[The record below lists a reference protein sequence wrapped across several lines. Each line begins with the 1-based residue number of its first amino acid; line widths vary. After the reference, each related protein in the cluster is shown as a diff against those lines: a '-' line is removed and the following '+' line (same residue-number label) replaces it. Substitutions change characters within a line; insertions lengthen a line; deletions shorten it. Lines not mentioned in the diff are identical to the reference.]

1 VAFQGQLLIASGGKM
16 KRIKAVLEYDGSGY
30 HGFQIQKNAISIQET
45 IESSIEKLIGY
56 RVSIMAAGRT
66 DAGVHALGQVIAF
79 DTNSSIPADKW
90 KFALNS
96 ILPADI
102 RVISSCRVDS
112 DFHPRFQ
119 ALDKKYI
126 YYIYRRQRGRVFYSP
141 YAYCNQ
147 EKLNMEAMQ
156 EACKLLLGLQNFKS
170 FCASGSS
177 VKTFDRHIK
186 ECQLSQKGPFIQFE
200 ICADGFLYHMV
211 RIIVGTLL
219 EVGRSNLEPQDIARI
234 IQAQDRNQAGPTAPP
249 QGLYLHSVN
258 YGM

>member
-1 VAFQGQLLIASGGKM
+1 M
-16 KRIKAVLEYDGSGY
+16 KRIKAVLEYDGSCY
-30 HGFQIQKNAISIQET
+30 HGFQIQKNALSIQGT
-45 IESSIEKLIGY
+45 IESSIEKLIGH
-56 RVSIMAAGRT
+56 RVPIIAAGRT

-79 DTNSSIPADKW
+79 DTDSSIPVDKW
-90 KFALNS
+90 QFALNS

-102 RVISSCRVDS
+102 RVISSCEAES

-126 YYIYRRQRGRVFYSP
+126 YYIYRQQRGKVFCGP
-141 YAYCNQ
+141 YAYCNLENLDIQ
-147 EKLNMEAMQ
+147 AMQ
-156 EACKLLLGLQNFKS
+156 QACKQLLGRQNYKS

-177 VKTFDRHIK
+177 VKNFERHIK
-186 ECQLSQKGPFIQFE
+186 ECQLSQKDPFIKLE
-200 ICADGFLYHMV
+200 ILADGFLYNMV

-219 EVGRSNLEPQDIARI
+219 EVGRSSIKPEYIKEI

>member
-1 VAFQGQLLIASGGKM
+1 M

-186 ECQLSQKGPFIQFE
+186 ECQLSQKGPYTGENLCRWI
-200 ICADGFLYHMV
+200 LYLMV

-219 EVGRSNLEPQDIARI
+219 EVGRSNLQPQDIE
-234 IQAQDRNQAGPTAPP
+234 DNPGSGPESGRSYRTPSRLIFAFRK
-249 QGLYLHSVN
+249 LWNVRV
-258 YGM
+258 